1 MHHGVGQCWRLEED
15 VDNNA
20 LIVRSLR
27 HVRQG
32 QTRASA
38 ATGLSYGDD
47 RMMALFAWYDSA

>member
-1 MHHGVGQCWRLEED
+1 MGADED
-15 VDNNA
+15 VDINA
-20 LIVRSLR
+20 LIMRSLR